1 MDAIL
6 QQLTSVQGVTGAA
19 LFNKQGGCVAHVLHP
34 PYEPILLVEA
44 VQELRQAVEM
54 FTYLDSTDFQGFV
67 AHLDS
72 GKVVAR
78 QTGEWLVFVLGDDA
92 LQTSMLNVA
101 LSVVVLKL
109 KAAGAPP
116 EAPAS
121 VAVGSMSLGSMGT
134 DGSIGTM
141 VETPTDAVGV
151 KVMKALLKELASQL
165 GPFAKVL
172 LKQELGKLGLS
183 ARTVG
188 RQHFDDLVKVLSK
201 RIPEEDKRQDFV
213 SRAKQL
219 PDA

>member
-19 LFNKQGGCVAHVLHP
+19 LFNKQGGCVAHVLNP

-54 FTYLDSTDFQGFV
+54 FTYLDSTEFQGFV

-78 QTGEWLVFVLGDDA
+78 QSGDWLVFVLGDGQ

-109 KAAGAPP
+109 KTAGPPPDAP
-116 EAPAS
+116 S
-121 VAVGSMSLGSMGT
+121 NVAVGSLSLGSMG
-134 DGSIGTM
+134 SIGAG
-141 VETPTDAVGV
+141 VSPSEAPADAVGV
-151 KVMKALLKELASQL
+151 SVMKALLKELASSL

-188 RQHFDDLVKVLSK
+188 RQHYHDLIKVLSK
-201 RIPEEDKRQDFV
+201 RIPEEEKRQDFV
-213 SRAKQL
+213 VKAKTL